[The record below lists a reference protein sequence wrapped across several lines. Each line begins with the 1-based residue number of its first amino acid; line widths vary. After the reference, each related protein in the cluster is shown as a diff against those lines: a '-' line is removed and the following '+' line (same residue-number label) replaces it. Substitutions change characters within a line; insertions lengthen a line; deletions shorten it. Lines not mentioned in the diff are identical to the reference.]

1 METHQIKQVQYEA
14 NQLLEIRELRKRI
27 NRNEPIKLRTLDAL
41 NDPLD
46 DAVINLSYTN
56 DNACYR
62 AIADALET
70 YEAELARKLSRVNE
84 VSS

>member
-14 NQLLEIRELRKRI
+14 NQLLEIRALLSRISRKENVRI
-27 NRNEPIKLRTLDAL
+27 SA
-41 NDPLD
+41 NDPLVG
-46 DAVINLSYTN
+46 AGVCLLYTN

-62 AIADALET
+62 AVANALET
-70 YEAELARKLSRVNE
+70 YEVELTRKFSRVNE